1 MTWDYID
8 IETLSPMMQHY
19 VSTKRAYPD
28 ALILYRL
35 GDFYEMFFED
45 AEVASK
51 VLEIALTGKSC
62 GLEERAP
69 MCGVPHQAIES
80 YSSKLVD
87 KGYKVVIVD
96 QMEDPAQAVGLV
108 KRAVTR
114 ILTPGT
120 LTDTDALEGKE
131 NNFLLCLYF
140 YLNKA
145 ALCYADLSTGE
156 IATTEVDLKVD
167 PITFVRNW
175 MATIKPSEILI
186 LNDENNQEILGALSP
201 VLEKLP
207 VFLSRLDVD
216 PKKATQAR
224 DRVEGYLGPSG
235 RKEVERH
242 FVAAIAVASLLDY
255 IYSFQEEKLSHL
267 NQLQWLET
275 DRYMLVNATS
285 RENLELDRN
294 LFNHTRKGSLLDV
307 MDRTKTAMGARLL
320 GQWLDMPLMNIGEIN
335 RRLDLVEA
343 FKDKVT
349 LSLPL
354 RESLS
359 KVYDLERLLGKF
371 SYQRG
376 NARDLLSLSLSLSP
390 LPEIRRLVDTSDSS
404 PVRTFFGHM
413 DPLADIKDLIDRAIV
428 EEPPITITDGGMIR
442 MGFSEDL
449 DRIRSGSDEAKK
461 ALVKYEA
468 EEKKRTGIN
477 NLRIIYRKNAGY
489 FIEVT
494 QSNLSK
500 VPSNYQRKQTLKN
513 AERYTTDFLEAQAG
527 RITGDES
534 AIKEMEYAIFQ
545 KIRQTISDQSI
556 RIQETAKLLAKL
568 DVLLSLAALASDENY
583 VRPHFYPKGKS
594 SGQDRITIVEGRHP
608 VVEVIQDE
616 EFIGNDLD
624 IGAKDNRI
632 QIITGPNMAGK
643 STYMRQNALIL
654 IMAQMGSFVPAKSCS
669 LPITDKIL
677 TRIGARDHLQR
688 GESTFMVEMK
698 EMAEILDEATSS
710 SFLVLDEVGRGTSTN
725 DGLSI
730 AYAILEYLDAH
741 KKPKT
746 LFATHYHELTS
757 LANKQ
762 NAISNRKVDIKEEE
776 GQLIFLRKVVEGMT
790 DRSYGIEVAKLS
802 GLPSEILVRAN
813 YILSN
818 IDAINDLSF
827 VKETPEISDHQE
839 DFTDFK
845 RRAFLHSLAEI
856 NINDLSPVQALTTLD
871 DLVRQAREMTEEDD
885 Q

>member
-1 MTWDYID
+1 MVWDHID
-8 IETLSPMMQHY
+8 FESLSPMMQHY

-45 AEVASK
+45 AEVGSK
-51 VLEIALTGKSC
+51 VLEIALTGKYC
-62 GLEERAP
+62 GLEDRAP
-69 MCGVPHQAIES
+69 MCGVPHQAIDS
-80 YSSKLVD
+80 YTSKLVD

-114 ILTPGT
+114 VLTPGT
-120 LTDTDALEGKE
+120 LTDADALEGKE
-131 NNFLLCLYF
+131 NNFLLCFYF
-140 YLNKA
+140 YQKKA

-156 IATTEVDLKVD
+156 IATTEVDLVED
-167 PITFVRNW
+167 PVTFAHNW
-175 MATIKPSEILI
+175 MATIKPSEILL
-186 LNDENNQEILGALSP
+186 LNDGNNREILEKVSLF
-201 VLEKLP
+201 LEKLA
-207 VFLSRLDVD
+207 VFISRLDVD
-216 PKKATQAR
+216 PKKAAQAR
-224 DRVEGYLGPSG
+224 DRVENYLGPTG

-242 FVAAIAVASLLDY
+242 LVAAMAVSSLLDY
-255 IYSFQEEKLSHL
+255 IYAFQEDKLSHL
-267 NQLQWLET
+267 NLLQWLES
-275 DRYMLVNATS
+275 DRYMMVNASS

-294 LFNHTRKGSLLDV
+294 LFNHSRKGSLLDI
-307 MDRTKTAMGARLL
+307 MDRTKTAMGGRLL
-320 GQWLDMPLMNIGEIN
+320 GQWLDMPLMELDAIN
-335 RRLDLVEA
+335 QRLDLVEA
-343 FKDKVT
+343 FKDRVT

-376 NARDLLSLSLSLSP
+376 NARDLLSLALSLSP
-390 LPEIRRLVDTSDSS
+390 LPKIQSLVESTDSA
-404 PVRTFFGHM
+404 PVRDFFGHL
-413 DPLADIKDLIDRAIV
+413 DSLSDIKDLIDRAIV
-428 EEPPITITDGGMIR
+428 DEPPITITDGGMIR
-442 MGFSEDL
+442 PGFSEEL

-468 EEKKRTGIN
+468 EEKKRTGIS

-500 VPSNYQRKQTLKN
+500 VPSDYRRQQTLKN
-513 AERYTTDFLEAQAG
+513 AERYTTNYLESQAG

-534 AIKEMEYAIFQ
+534 AIKEMEYSIFQ
-545 KIRQTISDQSI
+545 KIRQTISDQAI
-556 RIQETAKLLAKL
+556 RIQDTAKLLAKL
-568 DVLLSLAALASDENY
+568 DVLLSLATLASDEDY
-583 VRPHFYPKGKS
+583 VRPHFHKG
-594 SGQDRITIVEGRHP
+594 GQDRITIIEGRHP
-608 VVEVIQDE
+608 VVEVIQEE

-643 STYMRQNALIL
+643 STFMRQNALIL
-654 IMAQMGSFVPAKSCS
+654 IMAQMGSFVPAKSCD
-669 LPITDKIL
+669 LPITDKVL

-698 EMAEILDEATSS
+698 EMAEILEEATSS

-757 LANKQ
+757 LAGKKNS
-762 NAISNRKVDIKEEE
+762 ISNRKVDIKEED

-802 GLPSEILVRAN
+802 GLPEEILVRAN

-827 VKETPEISDHQE
+827 VKETPKASDHQE
-839 DFTDFK
+839 DFSDFR
-845 RRAFLHSLAEI
+845 RRALLEEMARVDV
-856 NINDLSPVQALTTLD
+856 NALSPVQALTTLD
-871 DLVRQAREMTEEDD
+871 GLIRQAQEMIEEDD
-885 Q
+885 R